1 MGRQAYLNRLALGR
15 SPYDAPDYG
24 AVDPSSTVRR
34 VSSIHAD
41 DYMQQYDHRGHPVN
55 PESKV
60 LGRGLRR
67 AKNDIL
73 STMGIVVSGED
84 RQTRIP
90 NEQQKINQIATE
102 NDFGLVMTTLDQL
115 FVFFGTWWTTSL
127 TARILTYRRYTHA
140 ALLDVIRSE
149 RGSTGVVGF
158 YFAGIPAWA
167 VSSGFTFA
175 RETPLKRTFTSVRD
189 YLMAKTGD
197 GSLSPVVRSVFG
209 VAYTAARTSVLMF
222 SVEAYMYSLLQ
233 SLSLVAPNSVPS
245 LRLFIPFGAESLIQ
259 LPPLPTEFTFQSIGA
274 SLTGLLTSP
283 AVLVLIYAYYLRPEL
298 EERLYRLIR
307 RRLPKP
313 TLADELSVRVAF
325 EENLI
330 EWVVPTLG
338 RRSEEEIQ
346 RAKLTFLQ
354 DVQCEL
360 AAFRGWVFSW
370 FGLRSRHAPDQQTI
384 EPARDDRIESLRN
397 SIETLQNELEG
408 AQSRNHTAERGPDE
422 LLERNLAATPFSH
435 VVDIT
440 QPDLLGAAQALQSD
454 VVTTTLAMNQVLTNE
469 NRMSQSPGEMSSDYF
484 SEMATLG
491 QASALSTSSNPHDH
505 LTHQDTQHGEGT
517 AMDRQNSRSNTL
529 FSHPSSPDTSPP
541 TSPRVRA
548 SLIHQSSDIITMQL
562 ELLGNRNRNAQNQTR
577 DQDHLTVRP
586 STDDPSRPPSTTVDR
601 RSIAEFLDA
610 LISSQ
615 HHTTLSPQH
624 AVVHQSIAADS
635 GALTDVVAEPDPPMP
650 ETQPPHPLP
659 DAAVTDH
666 PALESTADVPVPSTT
681 PNLLPDGVEE
691 PNDDDEDES
700 HTHPPPAPGPDLHQ
714 NPDIVELD
722 SLMDQPPLTS
732 ATTLPFPSQSFL
744 NPSSMAHRVTL
755 LSAHPI
761 DSLASHLAALLSVI
775 LLSPLESLS
784 LRSLAHSYL
793 GSAHRS
799 SSSSAIQLA
808 DLHPLGLWFGA
819 TSWSDAFA
827 YTGRLVLMRG
837 MQAALRAGVW
847 GFLVG
852 STMRIGRSFCG
863 WGKL

>member
-84 RQTRIP
+84 RNTRVP

-102 NDFGLVMTTLDQL
+102 NDFGLVITTLDQL
-115 FVFFGTWWTTSL
+115 FVFFGTWWTNSL

-149 RGSTGVVGF
+149 RGSTGILGF

-167 VSSGFTFA
+167 VSSGFTIA

-189 YLMAKTGD
+189 YLLAKTGD
-197 GSLSPVVRSVFG
+197 GGLSLIVRSVFG

-222 SVEAYMYSLLQ
+222 SVETYMYSLLQ
-233 SLSLVAPNSVPS
+233 SLSLVAPSSLPS
-245 LRLFIPFGAESLIQ
+245 LRFFIPFGAESLIQ
-259 LPPLPTEFTFQSIGA
+259 LPPLPTQFTFHSVSA

-283 AVLVLIYAYYLRPEL
+283 GVLVFLYAYYLRPEL
-298 EERLYRLIR
+298 EERIYRLIR

-338 RRSEEEIQ
+338 RRSEEETR
-346 RAKLTFLQ
+346 RAKLTFLE

-360 AAFRGWVFSW
+360 AALRGWVFSW
-370 FGLRSRHAPDQQTI
+370 FGLRSRQAPDQQVI

-408 AQSRNHTAERGPDE
+408 AQSRNHTTERGPDE
-422 LLERNLAATPFSH
+422 LLERNLAAIPPSH

-440 QPDLLGAAQALQSD
+440 RPDLPDAAQALQSD
-454 VVTTTLAMNQVLTNE
+454 VVTTTIAMNQVLTNE

-491 QASALSTSSNPHDH
+491 QASALSTSSNPNDQP
-505 LTHQDTQHGEGT
+505 TDQDVQHGEGT

-529 FSHPSSPDTSPP
+529 FSHPSSPETSPP

-562 ELLGNRNRNAQNQTR
+562 ELLGNHNRNAQNQTR
-577 DQDHLTVRP
+577 NQDHLAVRP

-624 AVVHQSIAADS
+624 A
-635 GALTDVVAEPDPPMP
+635 
-650 ETQPPHPLP
+650 PPHPLP
-659 DAAVTDH
+659 DAAITDH
-666 PALESTADVPVPSTT
+666 PALEATADAPVSSIN
-681 PNLLPDGVEE
+681 PNILPDGVEE
-691 PNDDDEDES
+691 PNDGEDES
-700 HTHPPPAPGPDLHQ
+700 HTHLSPAPGPDLPQ

-722 SLMDQPPLTS
+722 TLMGQPPLTS

-744 NPSSMAHRVTL
+744 NPSTLAHRVTL
-755 LSAHPI
+755 LSAHPV
-761 DSLASHLAALLSVI
+761 DSLASHLAAILSII

-793 GSAHRS
+793 VSAHR

-819 TSWSDAFA
+819 SSWTDAFA

-852 STMRIGRSFCG
+852 STMRIGRNFCG